1 MRKII
6 LTGAVLA
13 MLTSA
18 APMVHAQID
27 PDVQAELSKKVD
39 QDKYNTKI
47 QELEGKVDKVDAYT
61 KKTDNIE
68 RDFTDYKTQ
77 NDENVKGK
85 IDENKLQEE
94 LTKQRQSILKDVDG
108 KVEQAKNDIE
118 TKVEAQRN
126 ILTTL
131 DTMAKENKKLLVG
144 DDGNGGLQKEL
155 ADIKNIVG
163 EDDKKGLRKHVNDLE
178 AEKESH
184 KTAIKSLNAVVNGDN
199 GNVGL
204 KKSVEDLKK
213 VVGEND
219 TEGLRKSVKE
229 NANNITKA
237 DNKAESAKAESAAA
251 NQLAL
256 EVKQKIDAMANGQN
270 DVKKDIAELG
280 GRINVTGAM
289 SAALAGL
296 KPLQYDPMAPTQVMG
311 SASTYE
317 GQQAYALGLA
327 HFTSEN
333 LMVHGGV
340 SFTNSHKY
348 MANVG
353 VTYKFGHSAEK
364 SMIPMRYQ
372 AGPISSIYIMQ
383 KENEM
388 MREKMAQQEERIAQ
402 LEEMIMNMKK

>member
-27 PDVQAELSKKVD
+27 PDVLAKLNEKVD
-39 QDKYNTKI
+39 QTVYNGKI
-47 QELEGKVDKVDAYT
+47 QELEGKVGKVDGLD
-61 KKTDNIE
+61 KKIDNIQK
-68 RDFTDYKTQ
+68 DLDGKIT
-77 NDENVKGK
+77 ENKNLIQGDDGNGGLKKELADLKSVVGEDDKKGLQKKVYDLEKAKLGYDIAIKSINAVVKGDNGNGGLK
-85 IDENKLQEE
+85 
-94 LTKQRQSILKDVDG
+94 KDVEDLK
-108 KVEQAKNDIE
+108 KVVGENDTE
-118 TKVEAQRN
+118 GLQKSV
-126 ILTTL
+126 
-131 DTMAKENKKLLVG
+131 KENKKLLVG
-144 DDGNGGLQKEL
+144 DDGNGGLNN
-155 ADIKNIVG
+155 DFKN
-163 EDDKKGLRKHVNDLE
+163 
-178 AEKESH
+178 
-184 KTAIKSLNAVVNGDN
+184 
-199 GNVGL
+199 L
-204 KKSVEDLKK
+204 KN
-213 VVGEND
+213 VVGENE

-229 NANNITKA
+229 NTNNIIQA
-237 DNKAESAKAESAAA
+237 DNKAESAKKESEAA
-251 NQLAL
+251 NRLAL

-311 SASTYE
+311 SVSTYE

-327 HFTSEN
+327 HFTSED

-372 AGPISSIYIMQ
+372 AGPISSIYVMQ

>member
-27 PDVQAELSKKVD
+27 TDVQKALDEKANKKD
-39 QDKYNTKI
+39 YDAKI
-47 QELEGKVDKVDAYT
+47 QELEGKVEKANGLGDKI
-61 KKTDNIE
+61 DNIGNALN
-68 RDFTDYKTQ
+68 DYKTQ
-77 NDENVKGK
+77 NDEKVNKK
-85 IDENKLQEE
+85 IDETQLDKKLD
-94 LTKQRQSILKDVDG
+94 THRQTILGDVDG
-108 KVEQAKNDIE
+108 KITLAKKDLKADAE
-118 TKVEAQRN
+118 TQFEAQRRV
-126 ILTTL
+126 LTDL
-131 DTMAKENKKLLVG
+131 NAVVNGADGNGGLQKDVENNKKLLVG
-144 DDGNGGLQKEL
+144 DDGNGGLKG
-155 ADIKNIVG
+155 DIKKLQDAVG
-163 EDDKKGLRKHVNDLE
+163 DDNSGLIKHVNDLE
-178 AEKESH
+178 AQKESH
-184 KTAIKSLNAVVNGDN
+184 KTAIQSLNAVVNGADGN
-199 GNVGL
+199 GG
-204 KKSVEDLKK
+204 LKK
-213 VVGEND
+213 VVGKDE
-219 TEGLRKSVKE
+219 TEGLQKAVKE
-229 NANNITKA
+229 NK
-237 DNKAESAKAESAAA
+237 E
-251 NQLAL
+251 
-256 EVKQKIDAMANGQN
+256 KIGKIEAMVNGQN

-311 SASTYE
+311 SVSTYE

-327 HFTSEN
+327 HFTSED